1 VTRIFHPVIEQQ
13 ASWIVV
19 NPAQGCPKN
28 CQYCFLRPWGQ
39 TVTAPTL
46 IASVPETVKQLF
58 EYPYLRPRTPICLLT
73 HTDPFATSANRVL
86 LMELISSI
94 RARSSTNP
102 ICFVTKCFIPPNIID
117 NLAKLNAA
125 GSGEIIAYL
134 SYSGLTDVEE
144 PGINH
149 SKLRDNFT
157 ALSAEGIPVVHY
169 WRPLLPQNS
178 APEVMERVF
187 EWVSKRARCSVATGL
202 KLYPE
207 MYRQVKG
214 WVELDE
220 EFEEA
225 VKAEDVWPEGAVN
238 ELQRLRTKHPSY
250 AIYTDNSCA
259 LSLVLG
265 DGDLG
270 AVYGS
275 RRCQL
280 CSCPEKQRLI
290 CSTSRSLG
298 LDRGVIET
306 ALTVAG
312 VPRGAARLK
321 EEAGQTYIEIKDH
334 RMSTASV
341 AYLRQTLRI
350 VVRVI
355 KTDGDTY
362 WNSGSTGGTPLV
374 LSQGTKR

>member
-1 VTRIFHPVIEQQ
+1 MTRLFHPVIEHQ

-39 TVTAPTL
+39 TVTAPTM
-46 IASVPETVKQLF
+46 IATVPETIEQLF
-58 EYPYLRPRTPICLLT
+58 TYPYLRPRTPICLLT
-73 HTDPFATSANRVL
+73 HTDPFATSANRAL

-102 ICFVTKCFIPPNIID
+102 ICFVTKCFIPPNIVD
-117 NLAKLNAA
+117 KLGEFNAP
-125 GSGEIIAYL
+125 GSEIIAYL
-134 SYSGLTDVEE
+134 SYSGLTTEEE

-149 SKLRDNFT
+149 AKLKDNFT
-157 ALSAEGIPVVHY
+157 ALSARGIPVVHY

-178 APEVMERVF
+178 TRAVMERVF
-187 EWVSKRARCSVATGL
+187 EWVSKTARCSVATGL

-207 MYRQVKG
+207 MYQQVKD
-214 WVELDE
+214 WPELDKQ
-220 EFEEA
+220 FEEA
-225 VKAEDVWPEGAVN
+225 VRAEDVWPDQAIN
-238 ELQRLRTKHPSY
+238 ELQRLRTAHPSY
-250 AIYTDNSCA
+250 SIYTDNSCA

-265 DGDLG
+265 EGDLG

-280 CSCPEKQRLI
+280 CSCPQNQRFTCATVRSAELDQ
-290 CSTSRSLG
+290 ST
-298 LDRGVIET
+298 IEI
-306 ALTVAG
+306 ALAAAG
-312 VPRGAARLK
+312 VPMGAAQFK
-321 EEAGQTYIEIKDH
+321 DEPGQRYIEINDH

-341 AYLRQTLRI
+341 AFLRQTLRT
-350 VVRVI
+350 VVRVT
-355 KTDGDTY
+355 KTEGDTY

-374 LSQGTKR
+374 LSGEAHTR